1 MYTYRSWVLSGLI
14 FSMLLIFTAVG
25 LVLQRTSWTG
35 RATGSSITLYSR
47 ENSYLFASPISATA
61 NGTSVV
67 RVTVFI
73 LDGRG
78 LGVSNLPVEIETDG
92 VMTIEKTQD
101 VTDAFGRALFDATS
115 ITPGVYTL
123 RAVVAGVSLPQTVSV
138 AFR

>member
-1 MYTYRSWVLSGLI
+1 MYNYRTWVATGIL
-14 FSMLLIFTAVG
+14 FSTLLIFLAVS
-25 LVLQRTSWTG
+25 LVMQRTSWTG
-35 RATGSSITLYSR
+35 RASSSSITLFSK
-47 ENSYLFASPISATA
+47 ENSYLFASPISASA
-61 NGTSVV
+61 NGTSQV

-73 LDGRG
+73 QDGRG

-92 VMTIEKTQD
+92 VMTIEKTQP

-138 AFR
+138 SFR